1 MTLMMCFVTGEAYA
15 YDIKVENEDGVT
27 IYYNYINERRELE
40 VTYQSTTDNGYFSY
54 YAGSVVIP
62 KEVTFMRMTRKV
74 TSIGEGAFF
83 GCIGLTSVTIPG
95 SVKSIG
101 EVAFANC
108 SGLPTITIPNSVTSI
123 GVNVFAGCRGLT
135 SVVVENGNI
144 VYDSRDNCNAAI
156 ETSTNTLIAGC
167 KNTAIPGSVTSI
179 GEGAFLGCDLKLVVS
194 LMGDPFA
201 ITGKASGFKTFSLNT
216 FDNATLYVPAGTID
230 KYKATEG
237 WKDFAHIEELGKT
250 DALKD
255 VKQKGYEGEIYTLD
269 GKKVKRMQRGVNVVR
284 RRSKVVKVAR

>member
-1 MTLMMCFVTGEAYA
+1 MALMMCFVTSEAYA
-15 YDIKVENEDGVT
+15 YDIAVENEDGVT
-27 IYYNYINERRELE
+27 IYYNYIDERRELE
-40 VTYQSTTDNGYFSY
+40 VTYQSTTDNGYFSN

-62 KEVTFMRMTRKV
+62 KEVTFMQMTRK
-74 TSIGEGAFF
+74 
-83 GCIGLTSVTIPG
+83 
-95 SVKSIG
+95 
-101 EVAFANC
+101 
-108 SGLPTITIPNSVTSI
+108 
-123 GVNVFAGCRGLT
+123 
-135 SVVVENGNI
+135 
-144 VYDSRDNCNAAI
+144 
-156 ETSTNTLIAGC
+156 
-167 KNTAIPGSVTSI
+167 VTSI